1 MIIDLIKN
9 YLING
14 YQRYSFYG
22 FVGGYY
28 LSRLSMVLIGSVI
41 GYVYLGYLGS
51 NNKTEYTNETIV
63 FLKKYLNEVIW
74 LIGGWL
80 IGLCWR
86 VLSMYLIILGGII
99 GIIASMIP
107 QKFYHNMYDNYIKI
121 KNTVVEGNID

>member
-14 YQRYSFYG
+14 YPRYSFYG

-28 LSRLSMVLIGSVI
+28 LSRLSMVSIGSVI